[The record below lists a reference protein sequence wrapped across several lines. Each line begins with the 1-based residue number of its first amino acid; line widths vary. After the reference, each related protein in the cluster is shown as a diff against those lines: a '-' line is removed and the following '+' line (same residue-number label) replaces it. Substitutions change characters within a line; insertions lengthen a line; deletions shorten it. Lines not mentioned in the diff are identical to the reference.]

1 MANVFPN
8 AAKKNLM
15 NGSIDLDTDTF
26 KVSLHTSSFSPNI
39 DTLDYRDDLTNEVS
53 SSGYTAGG
61 ATLAS
66 LVVTAENSNDRG
78 KWDAAD
84 ASWSGVTLT
93 ARYAVVCKIR
103 GGAASADEV
112 VGVYDFGSDIT
123 ATAGTFTVQWHADGL
138 LYIG

>member
-1 MANVFPN
+1 
-8 AAKKNLM
+8 M
-15 NGSIDLDTDTF
+15 NGSVDLDTDTF
-26 KVSLHTSSFSPNI
+26 KVSLHTSTFSPNI

-53 SSGYTAGG
+53 NSGTYTAGG

-66 LVVTAENSNDRG
+66 LSVTANNTTDRG
-78 KWDAAD
+78 VWDAAD
-84 ASWSGVTLT
+84 ASWTGFTGT

-112 VGVYDFGSDIT
+112 VGVYDFGADIT
-123 ATAGTFTVQWHADGL
+123 ATSGTFTVQWHADGL